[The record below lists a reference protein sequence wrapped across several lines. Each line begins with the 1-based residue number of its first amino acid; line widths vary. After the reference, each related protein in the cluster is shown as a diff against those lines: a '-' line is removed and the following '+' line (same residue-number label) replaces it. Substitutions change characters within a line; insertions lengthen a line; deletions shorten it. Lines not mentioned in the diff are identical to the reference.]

1 MTLKQSKRVLNTQ
14 LKLLY
19 IYFVHYFKFNCI
31 FIIFADKIVKK
42 IVPIPPSHYKVYN
55 HNSNKDIRKKGTFFN
70 MIINKTINIQN
81 ILYMQDV

>member
-1 MTLKQSKRVLNTQ
+1 MTLKQSKQVLNTQ

-31 FIIFADKIVKK
+31 FVIFADKIV
-42 IVPIPPSHYKVYN
+42 PNPPSHYKVYN